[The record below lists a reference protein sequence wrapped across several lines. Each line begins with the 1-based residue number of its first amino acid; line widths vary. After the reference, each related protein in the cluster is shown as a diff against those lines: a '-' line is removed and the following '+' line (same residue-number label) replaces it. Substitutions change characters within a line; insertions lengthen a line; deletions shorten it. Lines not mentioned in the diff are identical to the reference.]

1 MTVKIADVI
10 VPEVFNPYVVQK
22 TMELAAIFSSGIAQ
36 RTAEFDRLASTGAK
50 TINMP
55 YWTDLTGADEVL
67 SDSSALTPDKIGTG
81 QDIATILRRGKAWGA
96 NDLAAN
102 LAGDDPMRVIG
113 DLVATYWARR
123 YQATLI
129 SLLKGVFAAAS
140 MSGNKL
146 DISALT
152 GGAEKITASSFIDAV
167 QLLGDAKDQLT
178 AVVMHSAVEAAL
190 AKQNLVEYV
199 QLPSEAA
206 SRVPTYLNKRVIVD
220 DSCPVATDVYTT
232 YIFGAGAIAYGEGN
246 PVGFVPTETDRD
258 SLAGEDYLI
267 NRRTFILHPRGVKWV
282 GTPAGSSPSNAELET
297 GTNWERVYE
306 NKAIRMVA
314 FVHKI

>member
-1 MTVKIADVI
+1 MAVTKIADVI
-10 VPEVFNPYVVQK
+10 IPEIFNPYVVQR
-22 TMELAAIFSSGIAQ
+22 TMELSAIFSSGIAQ
-36 RTAEFDRLASTGAK
+36 RTAEFDRLASSGAK

-55 YWTDLTGADEVL
+55 YWTDLTGTDEVL
-67 SDSSALTPDKIGTG
+67 SDSSALTPDNIGTKE
-81 QDIATILRRGKAWGA
+81 DIATILRRGKAWGA

-113 DLVATYWARR
+113 DLVAAYWARR

-146 DISALT
+146 DISVLT
-152 GGAEKITASSFIDAV
+152 GDAAKISAASFIDAV

-190 AKQNLVEYV
+190 AKQDLIDYV
-199 QLPSEAA
+199 QPSDA
-206 SRVPTYLNKRVIVD
+206 SDRVPTYLNKRVIVD

-297 GTNWERVYE
+297 GTNWTRVYE

>member
-1 MTVKIADVI
+1 MAVTKISDVI
-10 VPEVFNPYVVQK
+10 IPEVFNPYVVQR
-22 TMELAAIFSSGIAQ
+22 TMELSAIFSSGIAQ
-36 RTAEFDRLASTGAK
+36 RTAEFDRLASSGAK

-55 YWTDLTGADEVL
+55 YWTDLTGTDEVL
-67 SDSSALTPDKIGTG
+67 SDNLALTPDKIGTNE
-81 QDIATILRRGKAWGA
+81 DIATILRRGKAWGA

-113 DLVATYWARR
+113 DLVAAYWARR

-146 DISALT
+146 DISGLT
-152 GGAEKITASSFIDAV
+152 GDAAKISAASFIDAV

-190 AKQNLVEYV
+190 AKQDLIDYV
-199 QLPSEAA
+199 QPSDA
-206 SRVPTYLNKRVIVD
+206 SDRVPTYLNKRVIVD

-282 GTPAGSSPSNAELET
+282 GAPAGSSPSNADLET
-297 GTNWERVYE
+297 STNWTRVYD